1 MGPIGIVLNPGN
13 RLIGCSLR
21 LAGLV
26 LLAIV
31 APVVVSEAWAQT
43 VPDDFVITLERSC
56 SADCPIYKVSIDARG
71 NIEFE
76 GIEFTRVRGRQTA
89 EIPPSLVAD
98 LFKTVQRIGF
108 FELRNRYVSIPNRDG
123 SETIVT
129 HPLPVLVTVTAN
141 GKSKRIEN
149 QLGGPKGLAE
159 LERQIDETAGTSR
172 WTRLDEP
179 TLRQLVKE
187 GWKPSAE
194 ERATLLRKAIEDD
207 DVGVVK
213 GLIAIGADPNG
224 AYFEE
229 RSTPLMFVRSAAM
242 VRVLLESGA
251 LASTKSVSGITPLNT
266 ATLLA
271 PDAFRGGLRHDH
283 RLAHQGDLKSHDRTV
298 ASVASRLPR
307 RDVRD
312 QIDDV
317 TVAEIGDDR
326 FHQR

>member
-1 MGPIGIVLNPGN
+1 MTLPFWLCDTRHVHDDRGTRSANA
-13 RLIGCSLR
+13 LR
-21 LAGLV
+21 LAGLM
-26 LLAIV
+26 LLVIV
-31 APVVVSEAWAQT
+31 TPMVVSKAWAQT

-56 SADCPIYKVSIDARG
+56 SAECAIYKVSIDAKG

-76 GIEFTRVRGRQTA
+76 GLEFTRVLGRQTA
-89 EIPPSLVAD
+89 KIQPSLVAD

-108 FELRNRYVSIPNRDG
+108 FELRNRYVSIPNPDG
-123 SETIVT
+123 SETTVT

-149 QLGGPKGLAE
+149 KLGGPTGLAE

-187 GWKPSAE
+187 GWEPSAE
-194 ERATLLRKAIEDD
+194 ERANLLRKAIEDD
-207 DVGVVK
+207 DAGVVK

-224 AYFEE
+224 TYFEE

-251 LASTKSVSGITPLNT
+251 IASTKSVSGITPLNT

-271 PDAFRGGLRHDH
+271 PGATEMLLKAGAVADAMYI
-283 RLAHQGDLKSHDRTV
+283 QTV
-298 ASVASRLPR
+298 GQRCLTLP
-307 RDVRD
+307 V
-312 QIDDV
+312 
-317 TVAEIGDDR
+317 
-326 FHQR
+326 